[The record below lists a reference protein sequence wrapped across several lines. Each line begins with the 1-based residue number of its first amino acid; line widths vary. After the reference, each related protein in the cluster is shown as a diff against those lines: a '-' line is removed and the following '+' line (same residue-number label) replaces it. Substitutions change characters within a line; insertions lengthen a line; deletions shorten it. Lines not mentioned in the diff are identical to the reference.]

1 MAAVNARYAPLP
13 GDRVLGR
20 GCPQLLETAY
30 VGTSALKLPRARST
44 RSSGL
49 QNECSF
55 CLSPLSEA
63 PSVGSIEMP
72 KLKPST
78 QAARREHILDAAER
92 CFARSGFHRTTM
104 QDICREAQVSPG
116 ALYLY
121 FASKEE
127 LIAGISERERSHLAQ
142 QLTELGK
149 ADDLIA
155 ALRRIAEHYS
165 IEEPRHK
172 RVLCMEIAAES
183 TRNPAVGEIFRS
195 VDRYV
200 IQSFEQLFAEARKAG
215 RIDPAFDPA
224 LLAQLIVLIGDGLFW
239 RRAVDPDYD
248 AEAMLPALIQ
258 LVSTLINPV
267 PEGISK
273 VQAASDPG
281 ASRCDNVNTHRTR

>member
-1 MAAVNARYAPLP
+1 MSPTARKCVC
-13 GDRVLGR
+13 R
-20 GCPQLLETAY
+20 
-30 VGTSALKLPRARST
+30 
-44 RSSGL
+44 
-49 QNECSF
+49 NF
-55 CLSPLSEA
+55 CLEIAASPINKEQRTLKRVFVLFVTC
-63 PSVGSIEMP
+63 PRRTTVDPTEMP

-104 QDICREAQVSPG
+104 QDICREAKVSPG

-121 FASKEE
+121 FSSKEE
-127 LIAGISERERSHLAQ
+127 LIAGISERDRSQLAQ
-142 QLTELGK
+142 QLAELGK
-149 ADDLIA
+149 SGDLIA

-165 IEEPRHK
+165 IEEPRYK

-183 TRNPAVGEIFRS
+183 TRNPVVGEIFRS

-200 IQSFEQLFAEARKAG
+200 IESFAQLFAEAQKAG
-215 RIDPAFDPA
+215 RINPAFDPQ
-224 LLAQLIVLIGDGLFW
+224 LLAQIIVLIGDGLFW

-273 VQAASDPG
+273 VQAANDPG
-281 ASRCDNVNTHRTR
+281 ASR

>member
-1 MAAVNARYAPLP
+1 
-13 GDRVLGR
+13 
-20 GCPQLLETAY
+20 
-30 VGTSALKLPRARST
+30 
-44 RSSGL
+44 
-49 QNECSF
+49 
-55 CLSPLSEA
+55 
-63 PSVGSIEMP
+63 MP
-72 KLKPST
+72 KLKPAT

-127 LIAGISERERSHLAQ
+127 LIAGISERDRSNLAG
-142 QLTELGK
+142 QLTELAS

-155 ALRRIAEHYS
+155 ALRRVAEHYS
-165 IEEPRHK
+165 IEEPWHK

-200 IQSFEQLFAEARKAG
+200 VDSFAQLFTQAREAGK
-215 RIDPAFDPA
+215 IDPAMEPR
-224 LLAQLIVLIGDGLFW
+224 LLAQMIVLIGDGLFW

-248 AEAMLPALIQ
+248 AEAMLPAIME
-258 LVSTLINPV
+258 LVSKLINPV
-267 PEGISK
+267 SDRVPSAEP
-273 VQAASDPG
+273 ANDPG
-281 ASRCDNVNTHRTR
+281 AAR